1 MTATRALL
9 LRLSRRMAVAVLVL
23 STCGIQWLA
32 VSGYLSSEGAAVK
45 VQSSSVELGTV
56 GNIHRDVL
64 ILTRE
69 YERVER
75 GIDWR
80 VVDVRRGTLQWQLN
94 LAQQLAFEDQHVMT
108 VTADIRRQLDEL
120 GALAD
125 QGRTARATPEMVES
139 VYTRTAEVE
148 IDAKTLLDEEE
159 HEYFQS
165 VADVVQAQ
173 RDTQKRLLLIAPIS
187 AFIGLGLFVSL
198 QRQTR
203 ARLQAAAERLKSEAE
218 ERREAEAARQLSER
232 RLQAILA
239 NVTEAVFEAD
249 GEGRWTFL
257 SPAWKDITGGEV
269 EDGLGMQLSDIA
281 DAPPGPAAMAHA
293 AATSHSQEFALR
305 LPDRAG
311 QWMSISA
318 KPLAGEPAEAP
329 GWVGMLKDVTQER
342 GRRIEVDHAQRLQSV
357 GSLAAG
363 IAHEMNTPMQ
373 YVGDNLR
380 FLEQAFDTLTGT
392 SAAEDPAA
400 AAEVEYLREEVPNA
414 IKEAVEGVRRVSEIV
429 RAMKMI
435 GHPGQSTTTATD
447 VNEAIRAATV
457 VARNEY
463 KFVADLV
470 LDLDESLPF
479 LACNAGD
486 VNQVVLN
493 LVINAAH
500 AIAAKPNGPTDRGT
514 ITVSTMQVNDGIQV
528 AVSDTGTGMPED
540 VRRRIFDPFFTTK
553 EVGKGTGQG
562 LAIARTLVV
571 DRYEGR
577 IDVASTPG
585 EGTTFTM
592 FLPLKRARDLEA
604 ALV

>member
-1 MTATRALL
+1 
-9 LRLSRRMAVAVLVL
+9 
-23 STCGIQWLA
+23 
-32 VSGYLSSEGAAVK
+32 
-45 VQSSSVELGTV
+45 
-56 GNIHRDVL
+56 
-64 ILTRE
+64 
-69 YERVER
+69 
-75 GIDWR
+75 
-80 VVDVRRGTLQWQLN
+80 
-94 LAQQLAFEDQHVMT
+94 
-108 VTADIRRQLDEL
+108 
-120 GALAD
+120 
-125 QGRTARATPEMVES
+125 
-139 VYTRTAEVE
+139 
-148 IDAKTLLDEEE
+148 
-159 HEYFQS
+159 
-165 VADVVQAQ
+165 VVQAQ

-203 ARLQAAAERLKSEAE
+203 ARLQAAAERLQLEAE

-249 GEGRWTFL
+249 SEGRWTFL

-269 EDGLGMQLSDIA
+269 DDGLGMQLSDIA

-293 AATSHSQEFALR
+293 AATNHSQEFALR

-318 KPLAGEPAEAP
+318 KPLAGAPGEAP

-380 FLEQAFDTLTGT
+380 FLEQAFDTLTST
-392 SAAEDPAA
+392 SAEDPAA
-400 AAEVEYLREEVPNA
+400 AAEVEYLREEVPNS
-414 IKEAVEGVRRVSEIV
+414 IKEAAEGVRRVSEIV

-500 AIAAKPNGPTDRGT
+500 AIAAKPNGPRIAASSPSDQAGRRR
-514 ITVSTMQVNDGIQV
+514 DQV

-540 VRRRIFDPFFTTK
+540 VQRRIFDPFFTTK
-553 EVGKGTGQG
+553 
-562 LAIARTLVV
+562 R
-571 DRYEGR
+571 
-577 IDVASTPG
+577 
-585 EGTTFTM
+585 
-592 FLPLKRARDLEA
+592 
-604 ALV
+604 